1 MKLKKIVNLLEK
13 EFPPALAEEWD
24 NVGLMVG
31 EGSAEISK
39 VQISLDIT
47 DEVIENAVEN
57 RVNLIITH
65 HPMIF
70 KGIKSINDGT
80 KMGRRIIRLIK
91 EGVAVYS
98 LHTNLDSAEN
108 GLNNYIA
115 LKLGMESGKITEP
128 HNIKFFKVKLF
139 LPVEESVKFKEKLIK
154 ESFMNGENYSGV
166 IYTSEY
172 KEEYS
177 AGESA
182 SPFKGSSKERSFNS
196 STAIEFIVEESKI
209 KECEEFIKKVHPYQE
224 PAYEIVDSGRIKEVG
239 GTGRVFNL
247 KEPVAVFEY
256 AELVKKVL
264 NIESVKLVYGG
275 KEKIKRVGVVNG
287 SGAEYIS
294 KMKKMGVELFVTADV
309 KYHEAQMAAEYE
321 MSVIDAGHFESEII
335 FSDIISEKLEGT
347 GVEVAVF
354 HGAPV
359 FKRV

>member
-1 MKLKKIVNLLEK
+1 MKLKKIINLLEK
-13 EFPPALAEEWD
+13 EFPPTLAEEWD

-47 DEVIENAVEN
+47 DEVIENAVIN
-57 RVNLIITH
+57 GVNLIITH

-70 KGIKSINDGT
+70 KGIKNINDST
-80 KMGRRIIRLIK
+80 KMGKRIIKLIK
-91 EGVAVYS
+91 EGIAVYS

-139 LPVEESVKFKEKLIK
+139 LPVEDSVRFKERLIK

-166 IYTSEY
+166 IYISEY
-172 KEEYS
+172 KEEYTV
-177 AGESA
+177 GELA
-182 SPFKGSSKERSFNS
+182 SPFKGESGNRSFNRA
-196 STAIEFIVEESKI
+196 TAIEFIVEESKI
-209 KECEEFIKKVHPYQE
+209 KECEEFIKNVHPYQE
-224 PAYEIVDSGRIKEVG
+224 PAYEIVDSGRRKEIG
-239 GTGRVFNL
+239 GIGRVFNL
-247 KEPVAVFEY
+247 KEPVTIYEY
-256 AELVKKVL
+256 AEMVKKAL

-287 SGAEYIS
+287 SGADYIS

-335 FSDIISEKLEGT
+335 FSEIISKKLKDT
-347 GVEVAVF
+347 GVETVVF
-354 HGAPV
+354 HGESI